1 MKKFWTISL
10 ILFLIFF
17 TAMIKNSTKN
27 LEDEIFISR
36 ENIRSL
42 NKELE
47 NVKLEYDFLSSAEK
61 LLDFQ
66 NSYFDE
72 ELIKKEIA
80 DVKMIKKKFNELNL
94 NNNDEK

>member
-27 LEDEIFISR
+27 LEDEIFISQ
-36 ENIRSL
+36 ENLRSL

-72 ELIKKEIA
+72 ELIQKEIA
-80 DVKMIKKKFNELNL
+80 DVKIIKKNFNLLNL
-94 NNNDEK
+94 NDDNEK

>member
-36 ENIRSL
+36 ENIRIL

-72 ELIKKEIA
+72 ELIQKEIA
-80 DVKMIKKKFNELNL
+80 DVKIIKKNFNLLNL
-94 NNNDEK
+94 NDDNEK

>member
-27 LEDEIFISR
+27 LEDEIFISQ
-36 ENIRSL
+36 ENLRSL

>member
-1 MKKFWTISL
+1 M
-10 ILFLIFF
+10 FF

-36 ENIRSL
+36 ENIRIL

-72 ELIKKEIA
+72 ELIQKEIA
-80 DVKMIKKKFNELNL
+80 DVKIIKKNFNLLNL
-94 NNNDEK
+94 NDDNEK

>member
-72 ELIKKEIA
+72 ELIQKEIA
-80 DVKMIKKKFNELNL
+80 DVKIIKKNFNLLNL
-94 NNNDEK
+94 NDDNEK

>member
-80 DVKMIKKKFNELNL
+80 DVKMFKKKFNELNL